1 MRGGSCLGL
10 SVMSAHL
17 SPLPPRCSCSTFPGQ
32 EHSTAGQL
40 LLVLALDGTLGSR
53 GRRWEQE
60 TGESCPSRTPPSIQ
74 DHSHSQPR
82 AHLPGS
88 PLIPNASCQKL
99 TCSQPTALCPGLQ
112 GQDRD
117 RCWPQHLGTLPAG
130 SSHTGQ
136 HLHWAHLPSHPSPEP
151 SAALT
156 GRGSFL
162 LSCFTHIL

>member
-1 MRGGSCLGL
+1 
-10 SVMSAHL
+10 MSALL
-17 SPLPPRCSCSTFPGQ
+17 SPLPPRCSCSTFPGK

-53 GRRWEQE
+53 GKRQDGSKRQ
-60 TGESCPSRTPPSIQ
+60 GRAVPAGPHLPSRTTLSF
-74 DHSHSQPR
+74 QPR